1 MSSHCEKWGF
11 KVEESKDLYVVL
23 FISRNK
29 DNKDVENFKERR
41 KSFITTKSPEELKR
55 TFEHFIKDGVNGE
68 MSRFYYS
75 VNARD
80 ANKVRKQL
88 LHFLIDEDFN
98 LAHLDGKLASIAAKK
113 ECAKTKHWMFDFD
126 LEDEVAVSNF
136 ITAISKCV
144 TEPLRVEVRKTPH
157 GYAIITER
165 GFDTRKLGLDDMWY
179 NIATLKKDDLLCYAW
194 EKKDE
199 QNEV

>member
-1 MSSHCEKWGF
+1 MSSHCEKC

-55 TFEHFIKDGVNGE
+55 TFEHFVKDGVNGE

-98 LAHLDGKLASIAAKK
+98 LAHLDSKLASIAAKK
-113 ECAKTKHWMFDFD
+113 ECAKTKRWMFDFD
-126 LEDEVAVSNF
+126 LDNNVEVSKF
-136 ITAISKCV
+136 LTDIRKCV
-144 TEPLRVEVRKTPH
+144 TEPLHTEIRRTPH

-165 GFDTRKLGLDDMWY
+165 GFDTRKLGLDDTWY
-179 NIATLKKDDLLCYAW
+179 NIATLKKDNLLCYTW
-194 EKKDE
+194 ERKDE
-199 QNEV
+199 V

>member
-55 TFEHFIKDGVNGE
+55 TFEHFVKDGVNGE

-113 ECAKTKHWMFDFD
+113 ECAKTKRWMFDFD
-126 LEDEVAVSNF
+126 LDDNVAVSNF
-136 ITAISKCV
+136 LTDISKCV
-144 TEPLRVEVRKTPH
+144 TEPLRTEVRKTPH

-165 GFDTRKLGLDDMWY
+165 GFDTRNLGLDVDDTWY

-194 EKKDE
+194 ERKDE
-199 QNEV
+199 V

>member
-41 KSFITTKSPEELKR
+41 KSFITTKTPEELNN
-55 TFEHFIKDGVNGE
+55 TFKHFVEDGVDGE
-68 MSRFYYS
+68 MCRFYYS
-75 VNARD
+75 VNSRD
-80 ANKVRKQL
+80 ATKVKKQL

-98 LAHLDGKLASIAAKK
+98 LTHLDGKLASIAAKK

-126 LEDEVAVSNF
+126 SDDKIKVSEF
-136 ITAISKCV
+136 LTDISKCV
-144 TEPLRVEVRKTPH
+144 TEPLKTEIRKTPH

-165 GFDTRKLGLDDMWY
+165 GFDTRQLGLEDKWW
-179 NIATLKKDDLLCYAW
+179 NIATLKKDDLLCYTW
-194 EKKDE
+194 ERKDE
-199 QNEV
+199 I

>member
-29 DNKDVENFKERR
+29 DNKDVANFKERR
-41 KSFITTKSPEELKR
+41 KSFITTKSPEELER
-55 TFEHFIKDGVNGE
+55 TFKHFVKDGVDGE

-113 ECAKTKHWMFDFD
+113 ECAKTKRWMFDFD
-126 LEDEVAVSNF
+126 LDNNGEVSKF
-136 ITAISKCV
+136 LTDISKCV
-144 TEPLRVEVRKTPH
+144 TEPLHTEIRKTPH

-165 GFDTRKLGLDDMWY
+165 GFDTRKLGLDDTWY
-179 NIATLKKDDLLCYAW
+179 NIVTLKKDDLLCYTW
-194 EKKDE
+194 ERKDE
-199 QNEV
+199 V